1 MTQIEIILLGLA
13 LSIDACIASFAYGL
27 NFNQNRIKNCL
38 LLAFFTG
45 IFQGLMPCLGF
56 YLTSFV
62 KSYIEPYTPIIVCVL
77 FVTIGIGIIRESL
90 KERPMV
96 PNCIGVLCLFLI
108 GIATSMDA
116 FSAGISLA
124 LYEVNIAKAAVL
136 FTTITCINSSI
147 GFCLGGKLKAIPR
160 KKLEIS
166 AGLILIGLG
175 IIALF

>member
-1 MTQIEIILLGLA
+1 MTPFEIILLGFA
-13 LSIDACIASFAYGL
+13 LSIDAFVVSFAYGL
-27 NFNQNRIKNCL
+27 TFNQNRIKNCIL
-38 LLAFFTG
+38 ISFFTG

-77 FVTIGIGIIRESL
+77 FMTIGIGIIRESL

-124 LYEVNIAKAAVL
+124 LYEVNIVKAAIL
-136 FTTITCINSSI
+136 FTTITCINSAI
-147 GFCLGGKLKAIPR
+147 GFILGGKLKALPR

-166 AGLILIGLG
+166 SGIILIALGLF
-175 IIALF
+175 ALI